1 MPSLQTQTTTLPGA
15 GTFAQTVSPAL
26 NVALNVIAGG
36 SVNVNESGYLVVT
49 VVDSI
54 SGRAVCGI
62 ADMVQPSEML
72 SGTKNFSINAS
83 SFFSQAA
90 NLQVSVATRPL
101 DGASI
106 TPAVS
111 NASLTAFSAAA
122 TAQQGTV

>member
-1 MPSLQTQTTTLPGA
+1 MPSLQTQTATLPGA
-15 GTFAQTVSPAL
+15 VAPPVNSPCTVSAS
-26 NVALNVIAGG
+26 G
-36 SVNVNESGYLVVT
+36 SVSIGGAGYLIVLIT
-49 VVDSI
+49 DSI
-54 SGRAVCGI
+54 SGQIVCGI
-62 ADMVQPSEML
+62 ADMVRPSEML

-106 TPAVS
+106 APTVS
-111 NASLTAFSAAA
+111 NASLTAFSASA